1 MCVVL
6 TGNPSLCYTED
17 WRSYLPE
24 ETVGPG
30 AFLWSFW
37 AWNPSAH
44 PAPGSREQCLQIRWI
59 TSWEVLLLVQGCP
72 PRAHFHLLCMLPSGC
87 PCPLSPVG
95 QGPIVLPLLLAE
107 EACPA

>member
-17 WRSYLPE
+17 LRSYLPE

-37 AWNPSAH
+37 AWNPSSP
-44 PAPGSREQCLQIRWI
+44 PAPGSREQYLQIHWI
-59 TSWEVLLLVQGCP
+59 TFWEVLLLVQGYP
-72 PRAHFHLLCMLPSGC
+72 PRAHFHLLWRRENTNPMMGVTREDLRTQVTGE
-87 PCPLSPVG
+87 V
-95 QGPIVLPLLLAE
+95 V
-107 EACPA
+107 